1 MAGGHPGRIDR
12 PRHEEGEGRPQGEPE
27 LARQARGRRQ
37 DDGRGRGDFGPDIG
51 GAPGDAGDRGGAQAM
66 SWGTGAARAATR
78 S

>member
-51 GAPGDAGDRGGAQAM
+51 GAPGDAGDRGG
-66 SWGTGAARAATR
+66 RR
-78 S
+78 L